1 MNAQRSAT
9 SRVLQELSLNVDHL
23 LSLVQRLCHTIG
35 PGEYVS
41 GYDHLRWGYTRK
53 GFTVNHAR
61 FRWVALAA
69 AALLFVAGCGGS
81 DPAEEAANQLE
92 QAIEAAGDGSVAVDI
107 GDDGSVAIQVEG
119 EDGSM
124 VIGGGDVP
132 DGFPIPV
139 PDGGQVIS
147 SFTGSSDSGSGS
159 SVVMQYPAGSYD
171 DLVSTFEA
179 WINAN
184 ATDIGSFHTDSA
196 DGSSTQLYGSIA
208 DGSTVMVIVTES
220 GTDVAVTLSAGQE

>member
-1 MNAQRSAT
+1 
-9 SRVLQELSLNVDHL
+9 
-23 LSLVQRLCHTIG
+23 
-35 PGEYVS
+35 
-41 GYDHLRWGYTRK
+41 
-53 GFTVNHAR
+53 VNRAR
-61 FRWVALAA
+61 FRWLALAGA
-69 AALLFVAGCGGS
+69 AVLFVGGCGGS
-81 DPAEEAANQLE
+81 DPAEEAAKQLE
-92 QAIEAAGDGSVAVDI
+92 QAIENAGDGSVAVDI
-107 GDDGSVAIQVEG
+107 GDDGSVDINVQGDEGDGDVSISSNSNDGSVAIQVEG

-132 DGFPIPV
+132 DGFPIPI

-159 SVVMQYPAGSYD
+159 TVVMQYPAGSYD
-171 DLVSTFEA
+171 DLVSTFES

-184 ATDIGSFHTDSA
+184 ASDTGSFHSDSA

-220 GTDVAVTLSAGQE
+220 GTDVAVTLSAGSE